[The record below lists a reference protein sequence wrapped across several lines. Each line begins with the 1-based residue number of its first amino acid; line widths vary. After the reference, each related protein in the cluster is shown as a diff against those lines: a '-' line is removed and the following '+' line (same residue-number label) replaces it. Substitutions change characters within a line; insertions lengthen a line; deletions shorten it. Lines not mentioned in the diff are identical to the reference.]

1 MLSENVR
8 MALLVID
15 DWEVSTALLWAFAEV
30 LMGFIYSK
38 DTTEQSICFDDRG
51 FWRFVLFFNFRDF
64 LPFCGPPHMWW
75 LSEMNITLIFIKVQW
90 NLHWEK

>member
-15 DWEVSTALLWAFAEV
+15 DWEVLTALVWVFAEV

-64 LPFCGPPHMWW
+64 LPFCGPPQYHNSTTATTEDH
-75 LSEMNITLIFIKVQW
+75 LYRRPS
-90 NLHWEK
+90 